1 MLSGV
6 PKTSWF
12 INRRTHTVWHQ
23 PKVTVLDYF
32 GIWKIVTLY
41 PGQGISS
48 STSRHRIL
56 TTCRQEWRDTHYTIW
71 TLLESPM
78 SSSYNSDNGDNQSSP
93 NFSQYSL
100 AIPSD
105 HWVAFSHVGASFHS
119 LHVRVPFLCVRW
131 GSLTLPDARGA
142 ILDRC
147 RTHKVYF

>member
-32 GIWKIVTLY
+32 GIWKIVRLY

-56 TTCRQEWRDTHYTIW
+56 TTCQQEWRDTHYTIW

-105 HWVAFSHVGASFHS
+105 HWVAFGHPRPSAMLLARPFAAFMFGFLFFVSDGGPWPS
-119 LHVRVPFLCVRW
+119 LM
-131 GSLTLPDARGA
+131 RG
-142 ILDRC
+142 
-147 RTHKVYF
+147 VQS